1 MCCQSL
7 FIMADGRVRCRTQDD
22 VIVKL
27 KGF

>member
-1 MCCQSL
+1 MCRQSL

-22 VIVKL
+22 GIVEL